1 MEALMKEYR
10 DFIIKAEQKAQ
21 DDFDKTVIALSGG
34 ALGVSF
40 AFIKDII
47 GPDNISNT
55 ILLFLAWLFWASS
68 ITCVLAS
75 YYTSHLSLRNVIKK
89 IDAGE
94 TKAPRLGGFTDWI
107 TAIFNALGGILFVAG
122 VVLMSIFIKIN
133 LGGTSGN

>member
-1 MEALMKEYR
+1 MESLMQEYR
-10 DFIIKAEQKAQ
+10 DYIIRAEQKAQ
-21 DDFDKTVIALSGG
+21 DDYDKTVIALSGG

-47 GPDNISNT
+47 GSDSISIA
-55 ILLFLAWLFWASS
+55 ILLFLSWLFWTSS

-94 TKAPRLGGFTDWI
+94 AQAPRLGGFADWM
-107 TAIFNALGGILFVAG
+107 TAILNALGGILFVAG

-133 LGGTSGN
+133 L

>member
-1 MEALMKEYR
+1 MQEYR
-10 DFIIKAEQKAQ
+10 DYIIRAEQKAQ
-21 DDFDKTVIALSGG
+21 DDYDKTVIALSGG

-47 GPDNISNT
+47 GSDSISNA
-55 ILLFLAWLFWASS
+55 ILLFLSWLFWTSS

-94 TKAPRLGGFTDWI
+94 TQAPRLGGFADWM
-107 TAIFNALGGILFVAG
+107 TAILNALGGILFVAG

-133 LGGTSGN
+133 L